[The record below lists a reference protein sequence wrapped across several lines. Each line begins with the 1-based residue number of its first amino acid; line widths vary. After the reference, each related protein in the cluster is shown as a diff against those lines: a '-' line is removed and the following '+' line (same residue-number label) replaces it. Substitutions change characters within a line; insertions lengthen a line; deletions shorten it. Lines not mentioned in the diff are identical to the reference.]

1 MEETQSEKMAAVR
14 EKNRAAGAEI
24 TRAYARSDF
33 GRQIMRR
40 EIVEGA
46 QIKTGDQ
53 ALILWE
59 TSVGDGV
66 EEIVRVAAEIVRE
79 LGAKSIIMQLDEHIP
94 LRRGTAPGAW
104 SYLEKFAPAP
114 AVVDAI
120 RGADV
125 VLDYTRNS
133 RGAQKYNQVFY
144 TLSMYYG
151 KRICAHRA
159 VEAPEV
165 LSDDPQAP
173 VASPEALSYPSDLL
187 RAIGRRVNE
196 ILIVAAEARD
206 TFKLTNPWG
215 TDLRFTALPGD
226 VSQPSGGIRRYPAAN
241 SFDFAGDDNNRIWN
255 ALAGFAMTQSCD
267 GVWVA
272 RHSTLLGGLL
282 SRPVAV
288 KFKDGLIAGADGG
301 EEAKKLLEIIADE
314 PSGVHAILMGLNPK
328 AAPFRRGEFMLDN
341 NGAGVGTC
349 HIALGGPGLFFRHGA
364 WSTVGNKHFQL
375 GNIPKISLWA
385 GSRCVVQD
393 GRLLALA
400 DPAIKKE
407 AERFGDPEK
416 LLSQFAWPEA
426 V

>member
-1 MEETQSEKMAAVR
+1 MVAAKEKT
-14 EKNRAAGAEI
+14 RAAGAEV
-24 TRAYARSDF
+24 TRAYARSEL
-33 GRQIMRR
+33 GREIIRR

-46 QIKTGDQ
+46 QIKAGDQ
-53 ALILWE
+53 VLLLWE
-59 TSVGDGV
+59 TSVEDGI
-66 EEIVRVAAEIVRE
+66 EDIVRVAAGIARG
-79 LGAKSIIMQLDEHIP
+79 LGAKPVVMQLDEHIP

-104 SYLEKFAPAP
+104 SYLEKFQPSP
-114 AVVDAI
+114 VVVNAI

-165 LSDDPQAP
+165 LSGDPEAP
-173 VASPEALSYPSDLL
+173 LASPEAVGYPSELL

-196 ILIVAAEARD
+196 ILIAAAEARD
-206 TFKLTNPWG
+206 VFRLTNPWG
-215 TDLRFTALPGD
+215 TDIRFTALPGD
-226 VSQPSGGIRRYPAAN
+226 VSQPFGGIRRYPAAN
-241 SFDFAGDDNNRIWN
+241 AFDFSGDDNNRIWN
-255 ALAGFAMTQSCD
+255 ALAGFAMTQTCD

-272 RHSTLLGGLL
+272 KHSTLLGGIL
-282 SRPVAV
+282 SKPVAV
-288 KFKDGLIAGADGG
+288 KLKDGMVAGAEGG
-301 EEAKKLLEIIADE
+301 EEAKKLLDIIAGE

-328 AAPFRRGEFMLDN
+328 ASPFRDGEYMLDN
-341 NGAGVGTC
+341 NGAGVGAC
-349 HIALGGPGLFFRHGA
+349 HIALGGPGLFYRHGG

-385 GSRCVVQD
+385 GNRCVVED

-400 DPAIKKE
+400 DPVIKKE

-416 LLSQFAWPEA
+416 LLRQFAWPEA

>member
-1 MEETQSEKMAAVR
+1 MAVTKEAS
-14 EKNRAAGAEI
+14 RARSAEV
-24 TRAYARSDF
+24 TRAYARSAL
-33 GRQIMRR
+33 GREVIRR

-46 QIKTGDQ
+46 QVRAGDRV
-53 ALILWE
+53 LLLWE
-59 TSVGDGV
+59 TAGADGIDEIVGAAG
-66 EEIVRVAAEIVRE
+66 EIVRG
-79 LGAKSIIMQLDEHIP
+79 LGAKSVVMQLDEHIP

-104 SYLEKFAPAP
+104 SDVEKFQPAP
-114 AVVDAI
+114 SVVNAI

-165 LSDDPQAP
+165 LSDDPEAP
-173 VASPEALSYPSDLL
+173 LASPEALGYPSELL

-196 ILIVAAEARD
+196 MLIAAAEARD
-206 TFKLTNPWG
+206 VFRLTNPWG

-226 VSQPSGGIRRYPAAN
+226 VSQPFGGIRRYPAAN
-241 SFDFAGDDNNRIWN
+241 AFDFAGDDNNRIWN
-255 ALAGFAMTQSCD
+255 ALAGFAMTQTCD

-272 RHSTLLGGLL
+272 KHSTLLGGVL

-288 KFKDGLIAGADGG
+288 MIKDGLVAGAEGGAEATQLLDIIAG
-301 EEAKKLLEIIADE
+301 E

-328 AAPFRRGEFMLDN
+328 ASPFRNGEYMLDN
-341 NGAGVGTC
+341 NGAGVGAC
-349 HIALGGPGLFFRHGA
+349 HIALGGPGLFYRHGGWGA
-364 WSTVGNKHFQL
+364 VGNKHFQL

-385 GSRCVVQD
+385 GSRCVVED
-393 GRLLALA
+393 GRLVALA
-400 DPAIKKE
+400 DPVIKKE
-407 AERFGDPEK
+407 AARFGDPEK
-416 LLSQFAWPEA
+416 LLRQFDWPET

>member
-1 MEETQSEKMAAVR
+1 MVAAKEKT
-14 EKNRAAGAEI
+14 RAAGSEV

-33 GRQIMRR
+33 GREIIRR

-46 QIKTGDQ
+46 QIKADDQ

-59 TSVGDGV
+59 TLVADGI
-66 EEIVRVAAEIVRE
+66 EEVVRVAAEIVRE
-79 LGAKSIIMQLDEHIP
+79 LGAKPAIMQLDEHIP

-104 SYLEKFAPAP
+104 SYLEKFQPAP
-114 AVVDAI
+114 AVVNAI

-165 LSDDPQAP
+165 LSADPESP
-173 VASPEALSYPSDLL
+173 VASPDALGYPSELL

-196 ILIVAAEARD
+196 ALIAAAEARE

-215 TDLRFTALPGD
+215 TDLRFSALPGD
-226 VSQPSGGIRRYPAAN
+226 VSQPFGGIRRYPCAN

-272 RHSTLLGGLL
+272 KHSTLLGGVL
-282 SRPVAV
+282 SKPVAV
-288 KFKDGLIAGADGG
+288 KLKDGLVAGAEGG
-301 EEAKKLLEIIADE
+301 EEARKLLEIIADE

-328 AAPFRRGEFMLDN
+328 AAPFRDGEFMLDN

-349 HIALGGPGLFFRHGA
+349 HIALGGPGLFYRHGA

-385 GSRCVVQD
+385 GNRCVVEE
-393 GRLLALA
+393 GRLLALS
-400 DPAIKKE
+400 DSVVRKE
-407 AERFGDPEK
+407 AERFGDSEK
-416 LLSQFAWPEA
+416 LLRQFDWPEA

>member
-1 MEETQSEKMAAVR
+1 MVAAKEKT
-14 EKNRAAGAEI
+14 RAAGAEV
-24 TRAYARSDF
+24 TRAYARSSF
-33 GRQIMRR
+33 GREIIRR
-40 EIVEGA
+40 EIAEGA
-46 QIKTGDQ
+46 QIKAGDQ
-53 ALILWE
+53 VLVLWE
-59 TSVGDGV
+59 TLVSDGID
-66 EEIVRVAAEIVRE
+66 EIVRVAAEIVRE
-79 LGAKSIIMQLDEHIP
+79 LGAKSIVMQLDEHIP

-114 AVVDAI
+114 AVVSAI

-165 LSDDPQAP
+165 LSADPESP
-173 VASPEALSYPSDLL
+173 VASPEALGYPSDLL

-196 ILIVAAEARD
+196 TLIAAAEARE

-215 TDLRFTALPGD
+215 TELRFTALPGD
-226 VSQPSGGIRRYPAAN
+226 VSQPFGGIRRYPAAN
-241 SFDFAGDDNNRIWN
+241 GFDFAGDDNNRIWN
-255 ALAGFAMTQSCD
+255 ALAGFAMTQTCD

-272 RHSTLLGGLL
+272 KHSTLLGGIL
-282 SRPVAV
+282 SQPVTV
-288 KFKDGLIAGADGG
+288 KLEDGLVVGAEGG
-301 EEAKKLLEIIADE
+301 AEAEKLMEIIADE

-328 AAPFRRGEFMLDN
+328 AAPFRNGQFMLDN
-341 NGAGVGTC
+341 NGAGIGTC

-385 GSRCVVQD
+385 GSCCVVED

-400 DPAIKKE
+400 DPAIRKE

-416 LLSQFAWPEA
+416 LLRQFDWPEA
-426 V
+426 I

>member
-1 MEETQSEKMAAVR
+1 MVAAKEQS
-14 EKNRAAGAEI
+14 RARSAEV
-24 TRAYARSDF
+24 TRAYARSEL
-33 GRQIMRR
+33 GREIIRR

-53 ALILWE
+53 ALLLWE
-59 TSVGDGV
+59 TAVADGID
-66 EEIVRVAAEIVRE
+66 EIVRVAAEIVRE
-79 LGAKSIIMQLDEHIP
+79 LGAKPIIMRLEEHIP

-104 SYLEKFAPAP
+104 SYLEKFQPAP
-114 AVVDAI
+114 AVVNAI

-151 KRICAHRA
+151 KRICAHCA

-165 LSDDPQAP
+165 LSDDPEAP
-173 VASPEALSYPSDLL
+173 FASPEALSYPSELL
-187 RAIGRRVNE
+187 RAIGRRVSE
-196 ILIVAAEARD
+196 ILIAAAEARD

-226 VSQPSGGIRRYPAAN
+226 VSQPFGGIRRYPAAN

-255 ALAGFAMTQSCD
+255 ALAGFAMTQACD
-267 GVWVA
+267 GVWMA
-272 RHSTLLGGLL
+272 KHSTLLGGVLGK
-282 SRPVAV
+282 PVAV
-288 KFKDGLIAGADGG
+288 KFKDGLIVGADGG
-301 EEAKKLLEIIADE
+301 EEAKKLLDIIADE

-328 AAPFRRGEFMLDN
+328 AAPFRNGEYMLDN
-341 NGAGVGTC
+341 NGAGVGAC
-349 HIALGGPGLFFRHGA
+349 HIALGGPGLFYRHGA
-364 WSTVGNKHFQL
+364 WGAVGNKHFQL

-385 GSRCVVQD
+385 GSRCVVEE

-400 DPAIKKE
+400 DPVIRKE
-407 AERFGDPEK
+407 AGRFGDAEK
-416 LLSQFAWPEA
+416 LLRQFDWSEA

>member
-1 MEETQSEKMAAVR
+1 MVAAKEKM
-14 EKNRAAGAEI
+14 RAAGAEV
-24 TRAYARSDF
+24 TRAYARSEF
-33 GRQIMRR
+33 GRDVIRR

-46 QIKTGDQ
+46 QIKAGDQ

-59 TSVGDGV
+59 TLVADGID
-66 EEIVRVAAEIVRE
+66 EIVRVAAEIVRE
-79 LGAKSIIMQLDEHIP
+79 LGAKPAIMQLDEHIP

-104 SYLEKFAPAP
+104 SYLEKFQPAP
-114 AVVDAI
+114 AVVNAI

-165 LSDDPQAP
+165 LSADPQSP
-173 VASPEALSYPSDLL
+173 IASPEALSYPSELL

-196 ILIVAAEARD
+196 TLIAAAEARES
-206 TFKLTNPWG
+206 FRLTNPWG

-226 VSQPSGGIRRYPAAN
+226 VSQPFGGIRRYPCAN
-241 SFDFAGDDNNRIWN
+241 AFDFAGDDNNRIWN
-255 ALAGFAMTQSCD
+255 ALAGFAMTQSCE

-272 RHSTLLGGLL
+272 KHSTLLGGVL
-282 SRPVAV
+282 SKPVAV
-288 KFKDGLIAGADGG
+288 KLKDGLVAGAEGG
-301 EEAKKLLEIIADE
+301 EEARKLLDIIADE

-328 AAPFRRGEFMLDN
+328 AAPFRNGEFMLDN
-341 NGAGVGTC
+341 NGAGVGAC
-349 HIALGGPGLFFRHGA
+349 HIALGGPGLFYRHGV
-364 WSTVGNKHFQL
+364 WGTVGNKHFQL

-385 GSRCVVQD
+385 GSRCVVEE

-400 DPAIKKE
+400 DPVVRKE

-416 LLSQFAWPEA
+416 LLRQFDWPEA